1 MLKISKLISLQW
13 SPYHFI
19 SGPKNV
25 FMVNHSRPRLYMR
38 VRWNLN
44 FIRECMKINK
54 IRSKLYLLENK
65 FTIKMTQLVF
75 VLCVLRSVRFWS
87 HLKAVLSCF
96 TFRVVLKNFNE
107 LPCSL
112 GSLWFNLLQLSRVS
126 IVVSGICQIWKIR
139 DWKYAGDEGV
149 KPPSGFRDEGIE
161 KHYWGTSIE
170 WDRNN
175 RRRAIKKSQI
185 NLH

>member
-1 MLKISKLISLQW
+1 
-13 SPYHFI
+13 
-19 SGPKNV
+19 
-25 FMVNHSRPRLYMR
+25 
-38 VRWNLN
+38 
-44 FIRECMKINK
+44 MKINK

-112 GSLWFNLLQLSRVS
+112 GSLWFNLLELSRIS
-126 IVVSGICQIWKIR
+126 IVVSGICQI
-139 DWKYAGDEGV
+139 
-149 KPPSGFRDEGIE
+149 
-161 KHYWGTSIE
+161 
-170 WDRNN
+170 
-175 RRRAIKKSQI
+175 
-185 NLH
+185 